1 MQPKMLL
8 FAGAFL
14 VLIGVIAWIFQPVIK
29 SWSHKEIEYDVFD
42 RYDFVDSFFL
52 RILNF
57 FTFRYTL
64 GKAKSKEEKIGLSV
78 VFPAYNE
85 VIYNLFC

>member
-1 MQPKMLL
+1 MLL

-42 RYDFVDSFFL
+42 R
-52 RILNF
+52 
-57 FTFRYTL
+57 
-64 GKAKSKEEKIGLSV
+64 
-78 VFPAYNE
+78 
-85 VIYNLFC
+85 